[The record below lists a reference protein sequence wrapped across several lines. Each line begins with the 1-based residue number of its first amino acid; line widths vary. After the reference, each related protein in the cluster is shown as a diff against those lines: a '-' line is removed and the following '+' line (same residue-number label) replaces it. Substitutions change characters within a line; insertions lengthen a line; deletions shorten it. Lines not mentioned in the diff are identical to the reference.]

1 MKSQD
6 NKINNVRLSSTQ
18 QNTTHHIHYNNEYS
32 NHPYKYNKRMRQIT
46 QKAISAKVNADLFLL
61 LEEYCNKYNQKRNR
75 IINQSIEEFL
85 INHPVG

>member
-1 MKSQD
+1 
-6 NKINNVRLSSTQ
+6 
-18 QNTTHHIHYNNEYS
+18 
-32 NHPYKYNKRMRQIT
+32 MRQIT

-61 LEEYCNKYNQKRNR
+61 LEEYCNKFNQKRNR